1 MELVQDNKS
10 LLRITKLLKKNEVL
24 FVDTEFLRNNTYWPK
39 LCLIQI
45 KAKKKIYLI
54 DPLAKDIDLEII
66 KEIFLDPSILKVFH
80 SARQDIEVLMNVF
93 NIIPWP
99 IYDTQIAANFI
110 FVETDIGYSNLVEK
124 FCEIKLSK
132 KYQVSDWSRRPLK
145 DKQIEYAGLDVEY
158 LPILYKNLDTKIRVK
173 RKVKAYKAEI
183 EKLKDIVEIYNP
195 KNSYKKINIRKKN
208 IIKSRLRILSEW
220 RELSAQK
227 LNIPRNWIISD
238 KTILLASKKDFKIEK
253 LLKNKKNKNF
263 DQKIDSFKKFL
274 LKKILS

>member
-93 NIIPWP
+93 NVIPWP
-99 IYDTQIAANFI
+99 IYDTQLAANFI
-110 FVETDIGYSNLVEK
+110 FAETDIGYSNLVEK
-124 FCEIKLSK
+124 FFEIKLSK
-132 KYQVSDWSRRPLK
+132 KFQVSDWSKRPLK

-158 LPILYKNLDTKIRVK
+158 LPLLYKKLDTKIRIK
-173 RKVKAYKAEI
+173 RKVRTYKAEI

-208 IIKSRLRILSEW
+208 IIKSRIKILSEW

-238 KTILLASKKDFKIEK
+238 KTIILASKKDFKIEK

-274 LKKILS
+274 LKKILP

>member
-93 NIIPWP
+93 NVIPWP
-99 IYDTQIAANFI
+99 VYDTQLAANFI
-110 FVETDIGYSNLVEK
+110 FAETDIGYSNLVEK
-124 FCEIKLSK
+124 FFEIKLNK
-132 KYQVSDWSRRPLK
+132 KYQVSDWSKRPLK

-158 LPILYKNLDTKIRVK
+158 LPLLYKKLDTKIRIK
-173 RKVKAYKAEI
+173 RKVRRYKAEI

-195 KNSYKKINIRKKN
+195 KNSYKKIDIRKKN
-208 IIKSRLRILSEW
+208 IIMSRLKILSEW

-238 KTILLASKKDFKIEK
+238 KTIILASKKDFKIEK

-274 LKKILS
+274 LKKILP

>member
-54 DPLAKDIDLEII
+54 DPLAKEIDLEII

-93 NIIPWP
+93 NTIPWP

-158 LPILYKNLDTKIRVK
+158 LPLLYNKLDTKIRVK
-173 RKVKAYKAEI
+173 RKVKKYKAEI
-183 EKLKDIVEIYNP
+183 EKLKDIIDIYNP
-195 KNSYKKINIRKKN
+195 KKSYKKINIRKKN

>member
-93 NIIPWP
+93 NVIPWP
-99 IYDTQIAANFI
+99 IYDTQLAANFI
-110 FVETDIGYSNLVEK
+110 FAETDIGYSNLVEK
-124 FCEIKLSK
+124 FFEIKLSK
-132 KYQVSDWSRRPLK
+132 KYQVSDWSKRPLK

-158 LPILYKNLDTKIRVK
+158 LPLLYKKLDTKIRIK
-173 RKVKAYKAEI
+173 RKVRTYKAEI
-183 EKLKDIVEIYNP
+183 EKLKDIVDIYNP

-274 LKKILS
+274 LKKILP

>member
-54 DPLAKDIDLEII
+54 DPLAKDINLEII

-158 LPILYKNLDTKIRVK
+158 LPLLYKKLDTKIRVK
-173 RKVKAYKAEI
+173 RKVKTYKAEI

-238 KTILLASKKDFKIEK
+238 KTILLASKKNFKIEK

-274 LKKILS
+274 LKKILP